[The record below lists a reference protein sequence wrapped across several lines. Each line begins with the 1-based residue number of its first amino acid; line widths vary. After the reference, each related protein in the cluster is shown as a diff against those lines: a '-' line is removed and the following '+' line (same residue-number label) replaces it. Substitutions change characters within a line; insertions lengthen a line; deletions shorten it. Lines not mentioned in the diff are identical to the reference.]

1 MRWHVGTALALL
13 TYSQSAQA
21 SGPYLYRRQDQQ
33 DGYNGTVVPARL
45 PSASPTNYNVTSVT
59 VEYAFVPETH
69 SPITTSVPTVSVIST
84 YLVISTFSEKISIQA
99 SPGNF
104 TSSTTSEAIP
114 SAATGRPYPISGAPS
129 QSYVVPGNGTYP
141 TAPKLSA
148 SQSGGAG
155 ASPRPKI
162 VRPKPSNETCG
173 GETLNV
179 VNAHLDYWYTETYTH
194 TVSTLSLQFNANDSQ
209 TGWTMLP
216 ATTEFDISTAISE
229 HTCGPSTSLNT
240 AYNRTSTRYDC
251 YTTPTPVAASTTVLS
266 VDAFTPA
273 SQTTGNGTD
282 IPNLATEP
290 PLAVATLPSAA
301 GTFTEGTPFV
311 YFSEF
316 EIESSRPTTL
326 PNGSDGCAVLTQ
338 SFMLNRLFSFAFEG
352 DEEELSQESL
362 MSMEGTSGDIDQSFA
377 RRVGLADSIT
387 VGTFSAQPTVIVVV
401 ERSVVAQA
409 VLAGSTDRSQ
419 GGALITPEA
428 TVPSFLRPIATTT
441 PTAPTTNYSP
451 RVEQTA
457 DALDVPAKTAVK
469 KFSRFGIFLA
479 HLEHSETTLILP
491 TATDTNV
498 ITTKIGGTVV
508 TATALS
514 NVLVDGANGNSGS
527 GSSNGNANGNSGSN
541 NGNGNANGGNS
552 NGNAESNNGNGNGGN
567 NNGNGAGNAGSEGD
581 AVITGSVFSGTNV
594 EDAGDDEGDWI
605 MMPFVAHIEN
615 SAITLDVPAASTAEV
630 VTAAFG
636 GKVLTATA
644 LHAVETGSGN
654 QNGGGSDHNAGGNNG
669 AGSNGGD
676 GGNNNGQNGGG
687 GVFGSF
693 VSAIVNAAKPTNA
706 AEVLSQAMD
715 QGHHDSTA
723 AAIAAGIGG
732 LAADAGASEGGKNGG
747 NIGSAGGS
755 NNGQAGSGSGS
766 GFDSGSGSQFNSGS
780 SSGSGSG
787 SGSQFNSGSSSG
799 SGSGSGSDSGFGSGF
814 GSSSGSDSDSDSG
827 SDSGSG
833 FGSGSQLNSG
843 SSSGAGSGSDSGSS
857 SGSGSGSGSQ
867 IGSQF
872 NSASDSSSDSDSE
885 SGSNVA
891 FGGGSKIQLGASPGQ
906 VLTVDGATITA
917 SPANAFVVDGK
928 TAVPGGA
935 PITVD
940 GTVISVPASAN
951 GIVVNGR
958 TVPGEFSDSTVF
970 NINGMA
976 ITALPG
982 VGFPIAGQTLQ
993 AGGPAITVDGTR
1005 LSLAPGG
1012 TALVI
1017 GSSTS
1022 AITAAAGAASEIP
1035 ELTIGSQ
1042 TFTANAATQFF
1053 LAPGQTLTPGGTAVI
1068 SGTTLSL
1075 ESGASAI
1082 VVNGETRIF
1091 GSSSPD
1097 SMVTSSPSV
1106 IRVDGQAFAANAGGT
1121 YLISGQTL
1129 TPGGSITITGSNG
1142 AQTLSLSPSGT
1153 ELVAVVSG
1161 HTITN
1166 TLSDSAAAADATAA
1180 PVLTIGGKTF
1190 TALPGSDGANP
1201 TYLINGETLSA
1212 GEEETVTVAGKT
1224 YVVSLAPEAT
1234 LLEVEELGA
1243 GGKATMTRLQTL
1255 FPATATGRTSTMPGS
1270 GSDGNG
1276 DDDGETGTGTG
1287 TASPARKTGAANSL
1301 IGSSQF
1307 TSFFVAA
1314 GTLLLAGM
1322 L

>member
-1 MRWHVGTALALL
+1 MRWHVGTALALFA
-13 TYSQSAQA
+13 YSQSAQA
-21 SGPYLYRRQDQQ
+21 SGPYRYRRQDQQ

-45 PSASPTNYNVTSVT
+45 PSATPTNYNVTSVT
-59 VEYAFVPETH
+59 VTYEFVPETH

-84 YLVISTFSEKISIQA
+84 YLVISTYSEKLSIQA
-99 SPGNF
+99 NPGNF
-104 TSSTTSEAIP
+104 TSSTTYEAVS
-114 SAATGRPYPISGAPS
+114 SAATGRPYPVSGSPS
-129 QSYVVPGNGTYP
+129 QGYLVPGNGTYP

-148 SQSGGAG
+148 SQSGGAE

-173 GETLNV
+173 GQTLNV

-216 ATTEFDISTAISE
+216 ATTEFDISTAITE
-229 HTCGPSTSLNT
+229 HTCGPSTSLDV
-240 AYNRTSTRYDC
+240 AYNRTTTRYDC
-251 YTTPTPVAASTTVLS
+251 YTTPTPVASSTTVLS

-273 SQTTGNGTD
+273 SQTTGNGTN

-290 PLAVATLPSAA
+290 PKAVATLPSAA

-316 EIESSRPTTL
+316 EIESSQPTTL
-326 PNGSDGCAVLTQ
+326 PNGSDGCAVITRG
-338 SFMLNRLFSFAFEG
+338 FMMNRLFSFAFEG
-352 DEEELSQESL
+352 DEDDLSQQSL
-362 MSMEGTSGDIDQSFA
+362 MSEDGASGDIDQSFA
-377 RRVGLADSIT
+377 RRINLPEDIS
-387 VGTFSAQPTVIVVV
+387 VGTFSAKPTVIVVV

-409 VLAGSTDRSQ
+409 VLAASTDRSQ

-428 TVPSFLRPIATTT
+428 TVPSFLRPIATTD
-441 PTAPTTNYSP
+441 PAAPTTNYSP

-457 DALDVPAKTAVK
+457 NALDVPTKTVS

-479 HLEHSETTLILP
+479 HLEHSATTLILP
-491 TATDTNV
+491 TPTDTDV
-498 ITTKIGGTVV
+498 ITTRIHGTVV

-514 NVLVDGANGNSGS
+514 NVLVDGVQGNSGS
-527 GSSNGNANGNSGSN
+527 GSSNGNANGNAG
-541 NGNGNANGGNS
+541 
-552 NGNAESNNGNGNGGN
+552 SNNGNGNGGN
-567 NNGNGAGNAGSEGD
+567 SNGNNANGAGNEGGDGD
-581 AVITGSVFSGTNV
+581 AVFTGSIFSGSNV
-594 EDAGDDEGDWI
+594 GDSGDDESDWI

-615 SAITLDVPAASTAEV
+615 SAITLDVPAPSTAEI

-636 GKVLTATA
+636 GKILTATA
-644 LHAVETGSGN
+644 LHAVETGSGSQDGGSN
-654 QNGGGSDHNAGGNNG
+654 GQNAVGNGGGSGGGNG
-669 AGSNGGD
+669 
-676 GGNNNGQNGGG
+676 GGNEGQNGGG
-687 GVFGSF
+687 G
-693 VSAIVNAAKPTNA
+693 ALAKPTNA

-715 QGHHDSTA
+715 QEHHDSTA

-732 LAADAGASEGGKNGG
+732 LAADAGASEGGKDGG
-747 NIGSAGGS
+747 NFGSGGGNDGQGGS
-755 NNGQAGSGSGS
+755 GIGFGSGSA
-766 GFDSGSGSQFNSGS
+766 SQSNSQ
-780 SSGSGSG
+780 SGSGSG
-787 SGSQFNSGSSSG
+787 SGSHF
-799 SGSGSGSDSGFGSGF
+799 
-814 GSSSGSDSDSDSG
+814 
-827 SDSGSG
+827 
-833 FGSGSQLNSG
+833 NSG
-843 SSSGAGSGSDSGSS
+843 SSSGAGSGSDSDSDSGSGS
-857 SGSGSGSGSQ
+857 QSNSGSGSGSE
-867 IGSQF
+867 
-872 NSASDSSSDSDSE
+872 SE
-885 SGSNVA
+885 ANDA
-891 FGGGSKIQLGASPGQ
+891 FGGGSNIRLGASPGQ

-917 SPANAFVVDGK
+917 SPANAFIVDGK

-940 GTVISVPASAN
+940 GTVLSVPASAD

-958 TVPGEFSDSTVF
+958 TVPGEFASSTVF

-982 VGFPIAGQTLQ
+982 VGFPIAGETLQ

-1075 ESGASAI
+1075 ESGASAL

-1097 SMVTSSPSV
+1097 SMVTSSPSI
-1106 IRVDGQAFAANAGGT
+1106 IRVDGQAFAANAGGS

-1129 TPGGSITITGSNG
+1129 APGGSITVTGSNG
-1142 AQTLSLSPSGT
+1142 AQTLSLSPSGNK
-1153 ELVAVVSG
+1153 LVAVVSG
-1161 HTITN
+1161 HTVTN
-1166 TLSDSAAAADATAA
+1166 TLSDSAAADATAA
-1180 PVLTIGGKTF
+1180 PVLTIGGQTF

-1201 TYLINGETLSA
+1201 TYLINGETLST

-1243 GGKATMTRLQTL
+1243 SGKVTQTRLQTL
-1255 FPATATGRTSTMPGS
+1255 FPATATGRTSTMAGS
-1270 GSDGNG
+1270 GSGSNGDGNG
-1276 DDDGETGTGTG
+1276 DGEDATGTRTG
-1287 TASPARKTGAANSL
+1287 TASPARKTGAASPS
-1301 IGSSQF
+1301 IGSLQL
-1307 TSFFVAA
+1307 TSFFVAS
-1314 GTLLLAGM
+1314 GTLLLAAI

>member
-13 TYSQSAQA
+13 AYSQSAQA
-21 SGPYLYRRQDQQ
+21 SGPYRYRRQDHQ

-45 PSASPTNYNVTSVT
+45 PSASQTNYNVTSVT
-59 VEYAFVPETH
+59 VTWAFIPETH
-69 SPITTSVPTVSVIST
+69 SPTTTSVPTISVLNT
-84 YLVISTFSEKISIQA
+84 YLVISTYSERLSIQA

-104 TSSTTSEAIP
+104 SSFTTSEIAP
-114 SAATGRPYPISGAPS
+114 SAATGRPYPVSGAPS
-129 QSYVVPGNGTYP
+129 QSYVVPKNGTYP

-148 SQSGGAG
+148 SPSGGAG
-155 ASPRPKI
+155 ASPRPKM

-173 GETLNV
+173 GQTLNV

-194 TVSTLSLQFNANDSQ
+194 TVSTLSVQFNANDSQ
-209 TGWTMLP
+209 TGWTILP
-216 ATTEFDISTAISE
+216 ATTEFDISTAITEQS
-229 HTCGPSTSLNT
+229 CGPSTSLNT
-240 AYNRTSTRYDC
+240 AFNRTSTRWDC
-251 YTTPTPVAASTTVLS
+251 YTTPTPVASSTTVLS

-282 IPNLATEP
+282 LPNLATEP

-316 EIESSRPTTL
+316 EIESSQPTIL
-326 PNGSDGCAVLTQ
+326 PNGSEGCAVITRG
-338 SFMLNRLFSFAFEG
+338 FMMNRLFSFAFEG
-352 DEEELSQESL
+352 DEDELSQESL
-362 MSMEGTSGDIDQSFA
+362 ASEDGTTGDIDQSFA
-377 RRVGLADSIT
+377 RRVGLPGSIT

-409 VLAGSTDRSQ
+409 VLAASTEQ
-419 GGALITPEA
+419 GGGLITPDP
-428 TVPSFLRPIATTT
+428 TLPNFLTPIKTTK

-457 DALDVPAKTAVK
+457 DALDVPTNTAKR
-469 KFSRFGIFLA
+469 FSRFGIFVA
-479 HLEHSETTLILP
+479 HVEHSATTLILP
-491 TATDTNV
+491 TPTDTDV
-498 ITTKIGGTVV
+498 ITTRIGGTIV

-514 NVLVDGANGNSGS
+514 NNVLVDGTSGGSNANTNGNT
-527 GSSNGNANGNSGSN
+527 NGNAGSN
-541 NGNGNANGGNS
+541 S
-552 NGNAESNNGNGNGGN
+552 GNGNGGNNNANN
-567 NNGNGAGNAGSEGD
+567 NNGNGAGNAGSDGD

-594 EDAGDDEGDWI
+594 HDGGDDEADWI

-644 LHAVETGSGN
+644 LHAVETGSGT
-654 QNGGGSDHNAGGNNG
+654 QNGGSNGHNAGGNG
-669 AGSNGGD
+669 AGSD
-676 GGNNNGQNGGG
+676 GGNGGNGGNSDGQNGGG
-687 GVFGSF
+687 GVFGNF

-706 AEVLSQAMD
+706 AEVLSQAMA
-715 QGHHDSTA
+715 QEHHDSTA

-732 LAADAGASEGGKNGG
+732 LAADAGASEGVNTGG
-747 NIGSAGGS
+747 SFGSAGGS
-755 NNGQAGSGSGS
+755 HNGQAGSGSGF
-766 GFDSGSGSQFNSGS
+766 GPGSGSQFNSGF
-780 SSGSGSG
+780 SSGSGSGSHSGFGSG

-799 SGSGSGSDSGFGSGF
+799 TGSGPDSGSGSDSVSGSRFGSQF
-814 GSSSGSDSDSDSG
+814 
-827 SDSGSG
+827 
-833 FGSGSQLNSG
+833 
-843 SSSGAGSGSDSGSS
+843 
-857 SGSGSGSGSQ
+857 GSGSGSGS
-867 IGSQF
+867 
-872 NSASDSSSDSDSE
+872 E
-885 SGSNVA
+885 SGSNGA
-891 FGGGSKIQLGASPGQ
+891 AGSGSNVRLGASPGQ

-917 SPANAFVVDGK
+917 SPANAFVVDGQ

-935 PITVD
+935 AITVD

-958 TVPGEFSDSTVF
+958 TVPGEFAASTVF

-976 ITALPG
+976 ITAMPG

-1022 AITAAAGAASEIP
+1022 AITAAGGAASEIP

-1075 ESGASAI
+1075 ESGASAV

-1091 GSSSPD
+1091 GSSPD
-1097 SMVTSSPSV
+1097 SMMTSSPSI

-1142 AQTLSLSPSGT
+1142 EQTLALSPSGS

-1166 TLSDSAAAADATAA
+1166 TLSDSAAADATAA
-1180 PVLTIGGKTF
+1180 PILTIGGQTF

-1201 TYLINGETLSA
+1201 TYLINDETLSA
-1212 GEEETVTVAGKT
+1212 GEEETVTVGGKT
-1224 YVVSLAPEAT
+1224 YIVSLAPEAT

-1243 GGKATMTRLQTL
+1243 SGKATRTRLQTL
-1255 FPATATGRTSTMPGS
+1255 FPATATGRTSTMAGS
-1270 GSDGNG
+1270 GGGGNGDG
-1276 DDDGETGTGTG
+1276 DDDGETGTGTRTRTG
-1287 TASPARKTGAANSL
+1287 TASPARKTGAASSL
-1301 IGSSQF
+1301 IDSTQL
-1307 TSFFVAA
+1307 TSFFIAT
-1314 GTLLLAGM
+1314 GTLLLAAV

>member
-1 MRWHVGTALALL
+1 MRWHVGTALSLL
-13 TYSQSAQA
+13 AFSQSAQA
-21 SGPYLYRRQDQQ
+21 SGPPYHYRRQDQQ
-33 DGYNGTVVPARL
+33 AGYNGTVVPARL
-45 PSASPTNYNVTSVT
+45 PSASSTNYNITSVT
-59 VEYAFVPETH
+59 VTYAFIPETH
-69 SPITTSVPTVSVIST
+69 NPIPTSAPTISVVSDLLI
-84 YLVISTFSEKISIQA
+84 ISTFSEKLSIQG
-99 SPGNF
+99 SPSNF
-104 TSSTTSEAIP
+104 TSSTTSEAASS
-114 SAATGRPYPISGAPS
+114 SATRRPYPLSGAPS

-148 SQSGGAG
+148 SQSGGVG
-155 ASPRPKI
+155 ATPRPKM

-194 TVSTLSLQFNANDSQ
+194 TVSTLSVQFNGNDSQ
-209 TGWTMLP
+209 TGWTIVP
-216 ATTEFDISTAISE
+216 ATTEFDISTAITGN
-229 HTCGPSTSLNT
+229 TCGPSTSLDT
-240 AYNRTSTRYDC
+240 AYNRTTTRYDC
-251 YTTPTPVAASTTVLS
+251 FTTPTPVADSTTVLS

-273 SQTTGNGTD
+273 RQTTGNGTD

-290 PLAVATLPSAA
+290 PKAVATLPSAA

-316 EIESSRPTTL
+316 EIESSQPTIL
-326 PNGSDGCAVLTQ
+326 PNGSDGCAVLTR

-352 DEEELSQESL
+352 DEDELSQERL
-362 MSMEGTSGDIDQSFA
+362 MSEDGASGDIDQSFA
-377 RRVGLADSIT
+377 RRVGLPDSVK

-401 ERSVVAQA
+401 ERNVVAQA
-409 VLAGSTDRSQ
+409 VLAGSTMSP
-419 GGALITPEA
+419 GGALITPEP
-428 TVPSFLRPIATTT
+428 TLPSFLSHIATTT
-441 PTAPTTNYSP
+441 PTAPTTHYSP
-451 RVEQTA
+451 RIEQTEA
-457 DALDVPAKTAVK
+457 ALDVPTKTVE

-491 TATDTNV
+491 TPTDTNV
-498 ITTKIGGTVV
+498 ITTRIHGTVV

-514 NVLVDGANGNSGS
+514 NVLVDASNGNSGS
-527 GSSNGNANGNSGSN
+527 GNSNSNGNANGNSNGNAGSN
-541 NGNGNANGGNS
+541 NGNGSGGNS
-552 NGNAESNNGNGNGGN
+552 NGNSGNSNSNGHANGNSNGNAGSSNGNGNSGSKNDNNGN
-567 NNGNGAGNAGSEGD
+567 SGNGAGNAGNDGD

-594 EDAGDDEGDWI
+594 EKGGDDEGDWI
-605 MMPFVAHIEN
+605 MMPFVAHLEN
-615 SAITLDVPAASTAEV
+615 SAITLDVPAPSTAEV

-644 LHAVETGSGN
+644 LHAVETGSSN
-654 QNGGGSDHNAGGNNG
+654 QNGGSNGHNTGGNG
-669 AGSNGGD
+669 AGSNSG
-676 GGNNNGQNGGG
+676 NGQNGRD
-687 GVFGSF
+687 GVFGNF

-706 AEVLSQAMD
+706 AEVLSQAMA
-715 QGHHDSTA
+715 QEHHDSTA

-732 LAADAGASEGGKNGG
+732 LVADAGSFKGGSNGGSNGG

-755 NNGQAGSGSGS
+755 SNGHDGPHSGSS
-766 GFDSGSGSQFNSGS
+766 HSPGSGSQFNSGS
-780 SSGSGSG
+780 GSGADSGSQFSSGSGSQSHSGSSSADGSGSDSGSG
-787 SGSQFNSGSSSG
+787 SGSQFGSQSESNGAGG
-799 SGSGSGSDSGFGSGF
+799 SGSK
-814 GSSSGSDSDSDSG
+814 
-827 SDSGSG
+827 
-833 FGSGSQLNSG
+833 
-843 SSSGAGSGSDSGSS
+843 
-857 SGSGSGSGSQ
+857 
-867 IGSQF
+867 
-872 NSASDSSSDSDSE
+872 
-885 SGSNVA
+885 V
-891 FGGGSKIQLGASPGQ
+891 QLGASPGQ

-917 SPANAFVVDGK
+917 SPANAFVIDGQ

-951 GIVVNGR
+951 GIIVDGR
-958 TVPGEFSDSTVF
+958 TVPGEFASSTVF

-976 ITALPG
+976 ITAMPG

-993 AGGPAITVDGTR
+993 AGGAAITVDGTR

-1022 AITAAAGAASEIP
+1022 AITAGAGAASEIP

-1042 TFTANAATQFF
+1042 TFTANAATQFY

-1075 ESGASAI
+1075 ESGASAV

-1097 SMVTSSPSV
+1097 SMITSSPSI

-1142 AQTLSLSPSGT
+1142 EQTLSLSPSGA
-1153 ELVAVVSG
+1153 ELVAIVSG

-1166 TLSDSAAAADATAA
+1166 TLSDSASAADATAA
-1180 PVLTIGGKTF
+1180 PVLTIGGQTF

-1212 GEEETVTVAGKT
+1212 GEKEIVTIDGKT
-1224 YVVSLAPEAT
+1224 YVVSLAPGAT
-1234 LLEVEELGA
+1234 LLEVEEMGA
-1243 GGKATMTRLQTL
+1243 SGKAIQTLLQTL
-1255 FPATATGRTSTMPGS
+1255 FPATATGMTSTMGGS
-1270 GSDGNG
+1270 GSRSGNNG
-1276 DDDGETGTGTG
+1276 DDDDDGETGTGTG
-1287 TASPARKTGAANSL
+1287 TASPARKTGAASSS
-1301 IGSSQF
+1301 IDGSQLGSVL
-1307 TSFFVAA
+1307 VAM
-1314 GTLLLAGM
+1314 GTLLLVGV